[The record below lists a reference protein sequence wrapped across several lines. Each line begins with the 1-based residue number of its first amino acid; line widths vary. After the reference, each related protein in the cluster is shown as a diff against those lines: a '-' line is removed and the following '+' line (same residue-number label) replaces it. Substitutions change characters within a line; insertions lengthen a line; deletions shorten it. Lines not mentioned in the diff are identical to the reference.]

1 MQPLLSIFQL
11 KYNYFHG
18 GDSYPKPPPLMHP
31 SIRTHL
37 HINLVSKWIFFL
49 LSHPNQDLNHESE
62 YLKEFK

>member
-31 SIRTHL
+31 SLPTYL
-37 HINLVSKWIFFL
+37 HINLVSK
-49 LSHPNQDLNHESE
+49 
-62 YLKEFK
+62 